1 MVGWEG
7 RGRCEGQGRGGGD
20 MMVCGK
26 FLRVFSSATFK
37 SENVSKES
45 SKKRRESLPEMI
57 SAGFKFES

>member
-1 MVGWEG
+1 VG
-7 RGRCEGQGRGGGD
+7 RAGRGGGD

-57 SAGFKFES
+57 SAGFTFES